1 MSDHPTMRLGRKA
14 VKTDS
19 RTLRLNR
26 YLLTELP
33 APPDAVD
40 WTKGI
45 TNFGM
50 MLNDQLGDCTVAALG
65 HAIQVWTA
73 NSRVEGTVTDQV
85 IESAY
90 EAWDGYKPGN
100 PATDNGGIALD
111 TLNDFKRDTLA
122 GHVLTAFAAVT
133 VANTT
138 EIRQA
143 INLFGGV
150 YAGLQFPESAFG
162 QKKWDVVGD
171 DSGDAGG
178 HMVYIPGYNP
188 TGPVAISWGK
198 LYQMT
203 WHFWLTYFDEAFAL
217 LSPDWLA
224 ANVAANGFNLNQL
237 TADLAAIR

>member
-90 EAWDGYKPGN
+90 
-100 PATDNGGIALD
+100 
-111 TLNDFKRDTLA
+111 
-122 GHVLTAFAAVT
+122 
-133 VANTT
+133 
-138 EIRQA
+138 
-143 INLFGGV
+143 
-150 YAGLQFPESAFG
+150 
-162 QKKWDVVGD
+162 
-171 DSGDAGG
+171 
-178 HMVYIPGYNP
+178 
-188 TGPVAISWGK
+188 
-198 LYQMT
+198 
-203 WHFWLTYFDEAFAL
+203 
-217 LSPDWLA
+217 
-224 ANVAANGFNLNQL
+224 
-237 TADLAAIR
+237 

>member
-1 MSDHPTMRLGRKA
+1 MKMKLGRKA

-26 YLLTELP
+26 YLLDTLP

-45 TNFGM
+45 TDFGM

-65 HAIQVWTA
+65 HAVQVWTA
-73 NSRVEGTVTDQV
+73 NSRTEGTVTDEV

-90 EAWDGYKPGN
+90 EAWDGYQPGN

-122 GHVLTAFAAVT
+122 GHVLTAFAAAT

-138 EIRQA
+138 EIKQA
-143 INLFGGV
+143 VNLFGGV
-150 YAGLQFPESAFG
+150 YAGLQFPESAFD
-162 QKKWDVVGD
+162 QDTWDVVD
-171 DSGDAGG
+171 DDGGGAGG
-178 HMVYIPGYNP
+178 HCVYIAGYNS
-188 TGPVAISWGK
+188 TGPLAISWGK

-203 WHFWLTYFDEAFAL
+203 WAFWLRYFDESFAL

-224 ANVAANGFNLNQL
+224 ANVAPNGFNLNQL